1 MNGLFGGAFDPPHN
15 GHVQLLNT
23 ARRALGLERALV
35 LVAGAPGHKRVE
47 TPVAIRL
54 ELARAAFPHETVLL
68 DAEPRTI
75 DMLRAHPEREGDVFL
90 LGADEFADL
99 PTWKEPEELLRRV
112 RLGVA
117 TRPGYPRRRLDRVLA
132 ELSAP
137 ERVSFFDLEPMPIA
151 SRELRVRLDRGEDVH
166 EFVPA
171 AVWEIIERGG
181 LYGRGYTERG

>member
-1 MNGLFGGAFDPPHN
+1 
-15 GHVQLLNT
+15 
-23 ARRALGLERALV
+23 
-35 LVAGAPGHKRVE
+35 
-47 TPVAIRL
+47 
-54 ELARAAFPHETVLL
+54 
-68 DAEPRTI
+68 
-75 DMLRAHPEREGDVFL
+75 MLRAHPEREGDVFL